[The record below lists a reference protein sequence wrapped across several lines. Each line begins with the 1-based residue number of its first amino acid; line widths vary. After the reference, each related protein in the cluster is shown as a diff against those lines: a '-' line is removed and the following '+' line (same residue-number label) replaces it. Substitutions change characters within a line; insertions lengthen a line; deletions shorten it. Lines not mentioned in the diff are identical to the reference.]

1 MHSCDPGL
9 LWMETGFSWIKIK
22 EMDELWLVQNDVIVD
37 IHKLFKNNFQYQ
49 EKKEVSALSTNNFLF
64 YLC

>member
-1 MHSCDPGL
+1 
-9 LWMETGFSWIKIK
+9 METGFSWIKIK

-37 IHKLFKNNFQYQ
+37 IHNLFKNNFQYQ
-49 EKKEVSALSTNNFLF
+49 EKKEVSALSSNNFLF